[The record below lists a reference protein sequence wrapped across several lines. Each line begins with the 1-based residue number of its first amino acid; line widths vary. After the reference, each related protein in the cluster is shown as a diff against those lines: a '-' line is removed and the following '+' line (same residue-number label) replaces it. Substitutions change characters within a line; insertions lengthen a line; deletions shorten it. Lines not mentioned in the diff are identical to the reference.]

1 MSITVEHL
9 LTAAVPL
16 IELALAEDIGPGDAT
31 SQSTLD
37 ASAPLHGRIV
47 AKAPGVI
54 AGLPVAEAV
63 FHAVD
68 PALVFTAHVCD
79 GQEVVTGE
87 LVAEVNGPGPS
98 LLAAERTALNF
109 LQRMSG
115 IATATRD
122 FVDAVATTRAIILDT
137 RKTLPG
143 YRILDKYAVSMGGA
157 QNHRMALF
165 DMLMVKDNHTD
176 GAGGITAAV
185 VRARTVH
192 PTLPIEVEVRTLAE
206 LQEALAIIPPLDRIM
221 LDNMDLETMRQAVS
235 LTAGRVPLEAS
246 GNVTLK
252 TVAAIAGT
260 GVDFISTGA
269 ITHSVIALDLSMKIA
284 KPTTAPTLSWEER
297 ARRAKATLSDRLV
310 ILGHHYQ
317 RDDVI
322 QFADFR
328 GDSLQLA
335 RDAVRT
341 NAEHIVFCGVFFM
354 AEVAAILAKP
364 GQHVYIPDSAAG
376 CYLAET
382 AGRTQVEQAWLHL
395 DAALGGAALKG
406 AAEDEITP
414 ITYVNSDAALKAFCG
429 KHGGGICTSGNAAKV
444 LTWAFAQRPRVF
456 FFPDQ
461 HLGRNTALALGIP
474 AEEILLW
481 TPYRPPSVEAIRRA
495 KVVLWPGACNV
506 HQRFHPTDVAAV
518 RARHPG
524 IRVVVH
530 PECDRSVVELADSA
544 GSTTHI
550 IKEIETAPAG
560 SAWAV
565 GTETRLVLRLQQE
578 HPEQLI
584 VPLAERPP
592 YCPGMGAIT
601 LRNLAETL
609 EALAHGEF
617 PQQVTVEAET
627 ARWARV
633 ALERMLEL

>member
-1 MSITVEHL
+1 MSITLEQL
-9 LTAAVPL
+9 LTAATPL

-37 ASAPLHGRIV
+37 AASLLHGRIV

-63 FHAVD
+63 FRAVD
-68 PALVFTAHVCD
+68 SALIFAAHVCD
-79 GQEVVTGE
+79 GQEVATGE
-87 LVAEVNGPGPS
+87 LVAEVSGPGPS

-115 IATATRD
+115 IASATRD

-143 YRILDKYAVSMGGA
+143 YRVLDKYAVSMGGA
-157 QNHRMALF
+157 QNHRLSLF

-176 GAGGITAAV
+176 GAGGITPAV
-185 VRARTVH
+185 ARARAAY

-206 LQEALAIIPPLDRIM
+206 LQEALAITPPLDRIM
-221 LDNMDLETMRQAVS
+221 LDNMDLEMMRQAVA

-252 TVAAIAGT
+252 TVTAIAQT

-269 ITHSVIALDLSMKIA
+269 ITHSVIALDLSMKIT
-284 KPTTAPTLSWEER
+284 KPAAAPARSWEER
-297 ARRAKATLSDRLV
+297 ARRAKATLGNRLV

-328 GDSLQLA
+328 GDSLKLA
-335 RDAVRT
+335 RDGSRT
-341 NAEHIVFCGVFFM
+341 NAEYIVFCGVHFM

-364 GQHVYIPDSAAG
+364 GQHVYIPDRAAG

-382 AGRTQVEQAWLHL
+382 AGHAQVEQAWQDL
-395 DAALGGAALKG
+395 DVALEGHADA
-406 AAEDEITP
+406 EITP

-429 KHGGGICTSGNAAKV
+429 KHGGSVCTSGNAAKV
-444 LTWAFAQRPRVF
+444 LAWAFAQRPRVF

-461 HLGRNTALALGIP
+461 HLGRNTALAMGIP
-474 AEEILLW
+474 AEEIILW
-481 TPYRPPSVEAIRRA
+481 MPHHPPSTETIRKA

-506 HQRFHPTDVAAV
+506 HQRFHPEDIIAV
-518 RARHPG
+518 RERHPG
-524 IRVVVH
+524 IQVIVH
-530 PECDRSVVELADSA
+530 PECDHSVVEFADSV

-550 IKEIETAPAG
+550 IQHIEAAPAG

-565 GTETRLVLRLQQE
+565 GTETRLVRRLQQE

-592 YCPGMGAIT
+592 YCPTMGMVT
-601 LRNLAETL
+601 LRKLTETL
-609 EALAHGEF
+609 EALLAGDPPDE
-617 PQQVTVEAET
+617 VTVEPET
-627 ARWARV
+627 GKWARI
-633 ALERMLEL
+633 ALERMLDQS

>member
-1 MSITVEHL
+1 MPITVETL
-9 LTAAVPL
+9 LTAATPL
-16 IELALAEDIGPGDAT
+16 IKLALAEDIGPGDAT

-37 ASAPLHGRIV
+37 AVAPLHGRVV

-68 PALVFTAHVCD
+68 PALAFTAHVCD
-79 GQEVVTGE
+79 GQEVVAGE
-87 LVAEVNGPGPS
+87 LIAEVKGPGPS

-176 GAGGITAAV
+176 GAGSITAAV
-185 VRARTVH
+185 TRARAAH
-192 PTLPIEVEVRTLAE
+192 PNLPIEVEVRTLAE
-206 LQEALAIIPPLDRIM
+206 LQEALAIKPPLDRIM
-221 LDNMDLETMRQAVS
+221 LDNMDLETMQQAVR

-252 TVAAIAGT
+252 TVAAIAET

-269 ITHSVIALDLSMKIA
+269 ITHSVIALDLSMKIT

-297 ARRAKATLSDRLV
+297 ARRAKAALGDRLV

-317 RDDVI
+317 RDEVI

-335 RDAVRT
+335 RDAAQT
-341 NAEHIVFCGVFFM
+341 DAEHIVFCGVYFM

-364 GQHVYIPDSAAG
+364 GQHVYIPNSAAG
-376 CYLAET
+376 CYLADT
-382 AGRTQVEQAWLHL
+382 AERSQVEQAWLDL
-395 DAALGGAALKG
+395 DAALVGQADA
-406 AAEDEITP
+406 EITP

-429 KHGGGICTSGNAAKV
+429 KHGGSVCTSGNAAKV
-444 LTWAFAQRPRVF
+444 LIWAFAQRPRVF

-461 HLGRNTALALGIP
+461 HLGRNTARALGIPGRP

-481 TPYRPPSVEAIRRA
+481 TPHRPPSAEAIRRA

-506 HQRFHPTDVAAV
+506 HQRFHPSDIAAV

-524 IRVVVH
+524 IRVIVH

-550 IKEIETAPAG
+550 IKEIEGAPAG

-565 GTETRLVLRLQQE
+565 GTETHLVLRLQRE

-584 VPLAERPP
+584 VSLAERPP
-592 YCPGMGAIT
+592 YCSGMGAIT
-601 LRNLAETL
+601 LRNLTETL
-609 EALAHGEF
+609 EALARGEF

-627 ARWARV
+627 AQWARV
-633 ALERMLEL
+633 ALERMLKL